1 MTQTDP
7 AQLFSVFNEIGIIEQ
22 LTRTILEAHLP
33 EGLIASHF
41 TVLNHLTR
49 VRDGQTPMDMA
60 RAFQV
65 PKTSL
70 THTLTGLEKKGLI
83 EMRPNPD
90 DGRSKCV
97 WLTEAGKA
105 LRAQVI
111 QEMAPEFVRL
121 SQDMNLET
129 LLGILPV
136 LQELRIALDAARD
149 QAPVAPGI

>member
-7 AQLFSVFNEIGIIEQ
+7 AQLFSAFSEIGIIEQ

-33 EGLIASHF
+33 EGLIAPHF

-111 QEMAPEFVRL
+111 QGMAPEFVRL

-149 QAPVAPGI
+149 